1 MKYSQLLEMKFK
13 KPEFWSYKHS
23 ILSII
28 LMPLSWIVIIINF
41 LFKIKKSTKFGIPI
55 ICVGNIYLGGTGKTP
70 VSQEI
75 YKILKKNGKKPAF
88 VKKYYNFLE
97 DEINILKKVGKV
109 YTEKKRENSI
119 KKLINDNFSHAILD
133 DGFQDNSIKKD
144 LSIICFHNKQ
154 WIGNGRI
161 IPSGPLRESLNSIK
175 KADCILING
184 NKNIQ
189 RENLLRK
196 YNPKIKIFNYQY
208 LLSYEKNLK
217 YKKIVAFAGIGNPEN
232 YFELLK
238 RNKLKIVKT
247 FSFPDH
253 YLYKKDDIDNLLNI
267 TKKLNATLITT
278 EKDYLRIKN
287 KKRVKIKRTSIKLSF
302 INPVSFKNFIKN
314 KI

>member
-1 MKYSQLLEMKFK
+1 MKFK
-13 KPEFWSYKHS
+13 KPEFWSYRYS

-28 LMPLSWIVIIINF
+28 LIPLSWIVIMINF

-70 VSQEI
+70 ISEEI

-97 DEINILKKVGKV
+97 DEINMLKKVGKV

-133 DGFQDNSIKKD
+133 DGFQDNSIQKD
-144 LSIICFHNKQ
+144 LSIICFHDKQ

-161 IPSGPLRESLNSIK
+161 IPSGPLRESLDSIK
-175 KADCILING
+175 KADCIIING

-238 RNKLKIVKT
+238 
-247 FSFPDH
+247 
-253 YLYKKDDIDNLLNI
+253 KK
-267 TKKLNATLITT
+267 
-278 EKDYLRIKN
+278 
-287 KKRVKIKRTSIKLSF
+287 
-302 INPVSFKNFIKN
+302 
-314 KI
+314 

>member
-1 MKYSQLLEMKFK
+1 M
-13 KPEFWSYKHS
+13 
-23 ILSII
+23 
-28 LMPLSWIVIIINF
+28 
-41 LFKIKKSTKFGIPI
+41 
-55 ICVGNIYLGGTGKTP
+55 
-70 VSQEI
+70 
-75 YKILKKNGKKPAF
+75 
-88 VKKYYNFLE
+88 
-97 DEINILKKVGKV
+97 
-109 YTEKKRENSI
+109 
-119 KKLINDNFSHAILD
+119 
-133 DGFQDNSIKKD
+133 
-144 LSIICFHNKQ
+144 
-154 WIGNGRI
+154 
-161 IPSGPLRESLNSIK
+161 
-175 KADCILING
+175 
-184 NKNIQ
+184 
-189 RENLLRK
+189 LRK

-238 RNKLKIVKT
+238 RNKLKIAKT

-287 KKRVKIKRTSIKLSF
+287 KKRDKIKRTSIKLSF